1 LQEFNIMGDAHLSVK
16 ISGRVQGVFFRHF
29 TCNAAN
35 RLGVRGYVR
44 NLPDGNSVEIQAEG
58 SREQLQSLLTE
69 VRTGP
74 PGAHVE
80 EVRATWR
87 KTRLG
92 YKDFSAKY

>member
-1 LQEFNIMGDAHLSVK
+1 MEDVHLSVK

-29 TCNAAN
+29 TCNAAS
-35 RLGVRGYVR
+35 RLDIKGYVR

-58 SREQLQSLLTE
+58 SEEQLKSLLTE
-69 VRTGP
+69 VKTGP

-80 EVRATWR
+80 EVQATWR
-87 KTRLG
+87 KTCLG